1 MTSGSFG
8 MRPRITRTDTS
19 DGNNIIGMKNGRLEI
34 QDTRSFLLY
43 SVFVRSQIYIE
54 KLQQFVIGKRVHI
67 ESGIHSPIIAIN
79 QFLGLLL

>member
-34 QDTRSFLLY
+34 QDARSFFCFCAITDLY
-43 SVFVRSQIYIE
+43 R
-54 KLQQFVIGKRVHI
+54 KT
-67 ESGIHSPIIAIN
+67 PA
-79 QFLGLLL
+79 FLHRKENTY